1 MPLPRLV
8 VLENTI
14 RAAGIP
20 ISGVQNS
27 GPPYPAGVTI
37 DYLPSA
43 TAEQIAQAEQI
54 KELFDYRARRNLTRQ
69 QLAAGLAALT
79 QAQQTTVLRHLL
91 AILIRQGSSAADVEA
106 ALAETGVPFAVDEVV
121 P

>member
-20 ISGVQNS
+20 ISGLQNA

-43 TAEQIAQAEQI
+43 TVEQVAQAEQI
-54 KELFDYRARRNLTRQ
+54 KELFDYRPRRNLTRQ
-69 QLAAGLAALT
+69 QIAAGFAALT
-79 QAQQTTVLRHLL
+79 QSQQNAVLRHLL
-91 AILIRQGSSAADVEA
+91 AILIRQAFSAADVEA
-106 ALAETGVPFAVDEVV
+106 ALAETGIPLAVDEVV